1 MHLGANDLDRKD
13 LASLV
18 SAIMNA
24 PLITMLTFIPLI
36 LRYGNGDTLKLF
48 AITGFFGCFLPIGIV
63 VTMLKKGV
71 ISDFY
76 ATDRLER
83 FIPFLATITS
93 YLMGSVA
100 LIIVNAPPPIMALM
114 ACYIVNGIVL
124 LVITFKWKISIHASG
139 VTSPVTALVYLL
151 GTRML
156 PLFMLFIPVA
166 WARLELKAHD
176 KKQITAGALLSTV
189 LTWLQMIFY
198 VNYLF
203 I

>member
-1 MHLGANDLDRKD
+1 MDRQK

-18 SAIMNA
+18 SAILNA
-24 PLITMLTFIPLI
+24 PLITLLTFIPLI
-36 LRYGNGDTLKLF
+36 LRYGNGETAKLF
-48 AITGFFGCFLPIGIV
+48 AVTSLFGCFLPLGMV
-63 VTMLKKGV
+63 VAMLKKGV

-93 YLMGSVA
+93 YVMGTVA
-100 LIIVNAPPPIMALM
+100 LIMIDAPPPITALM
-114 ACYIVNGIVL
+114 ACYIVNGLVL
-124 LVITFKWKISIHASG
+124 VVITFKWKISIHASG
-139 VTSPVTALVYLL
+139 IASPVTALVYLL

-156 PLFMLFIPVA
+156 PLFMLFLPVA

-176 KKQITAGALLSTV
+176 KKQVTAGAVISSV
-189 LTWLQMIFY
+189 LTWLQMAFY
-198 VNYLF
+198 VHHLF

>member
-1 MHLGANDLDRKD
+1 MDRKD

-36 LRYGNGDTLKLF
+36 LRYGNEDTLKLF

>member
-1 MHLGANDLDRKD
+1 MDRQK

-18 SAIMNA
+18 SAVMNA
-24 PLITMLTFIPLI
+24 PLITLITFIPLV

-48 AITGFFGCFLPIGIV
+48 AVTGFFGCFLPLGMV
-63 VTMLKKGV
+63 LAMLKTGV

-76 ATDRLER
+76 ATKRLER

-93 YLMGSVA
+93 YVMGTVA
-100 LIIVNAPPPIMALM
+100 LVIVDAPPPITALM
-114 ACYIVNGIVL
+114 ACYIVNGLVL

-139 VTSPVTALVYLL
+139 VTSPVPALVYLL

-156 PLFMLFIPVA
+156 PLFMLFLPVA

-189 LTWLQMIFY
+189 LTWLQMVFY

>member
-1 MHLGANDLDRKD
+1 MHLGVNALDRQK

-18 SAIMNA
+18 SAILNA
-24 PLITMLTFIPLI
+24 PLITLLTFIPLI
-36 LRYGNGDTLKLF
+36 LRYGDGDTLKLF
-48 AITGFFGCFLPIGIV
+48 AITGFFGCFLPLGMV
-63 VTMLKKGV
+63 AVMLKKGV
-71 ISDFY
+71 ITDFY
-76 ATDRLER
+76 ATNRLER

-93 YLMGSVA
+93 YVMGTVA
-100 LIIVNAPPPIMALM
+100 LVIVEAPTPITALM
-114 ACYIVNGIVL
+114 ACYLVNGLVL

-139 VTSPVTALVYLL
+139 IASPVTALVYLL

-156 PLFMLFIPVA
+156 PLFMLFLPVA

-176 KKQITAGALLSTV
+176 KKQITAGALISTV
-189 LTWLQMIFY
+189 LTWLQMAIY

>member
-1 MHLGANDLDRKD
+1 MHLGANALDRQK

-18 SAIMNA
+18 SAVMNA
-24 PLITMLTFIPLI
+24 PLITLITFIPLV

-48 AITGFFGCFLPIGIV
+48 AVTGFFGCFLPLGMV
-63 VTMLKKGV
+63 VVMLKMGV

-76 ATDRLER
+76 ATKRLER

-93 YLMGSVA
+93 YVMGTVA
-100 LIIVNAPPPIMALM
+100 LIMVDAPPPITALM

-156 PLFMLFIPVA
+156 PLFMLFLPVA
-166 WARLELKAHD
+166 WARLELKAHS
-176 KKQITAGALLSTV
+176 KLQLTAGALISTA
-189 LTWLQMIFY
+189 LTWLQMVFY

>member
-1 MHLGANDLDRKD
+1 MHLGVNALDRQK

-18 SAIMNA
+18 SAVMNA
-24 PLITMLTFIPLI
+24 PLITLLTFIPLV

-48 AITGFFGCFLPIGIV
+48 AVTSLFGCFLPLGTV
-63 VTMLKKGV
+63 VAMLKTGV

-76 ATDRLER
+76 ATKRLER

-93 YLMGSVA
+93 YVMGTVA
-100 LIIVNAPPPIMALM
+100 LVIINAPTPITALM
-114 ACYIVNGIVL
+114 ACYVVNGLVL
-124 LVITFKWKISIHASG
+124 LVITFKWKISIHTSG
-139 VTSPVTALVYLL
+139 ITSPVTALVYLL

-156 PLFMLFIPVA
+156 PLFMLFLPVA

-176 KKQITAGALLSTV
+176 KKQITAGAIISSV
-189 LTWLQMIFY
+189 LTWFQMAFY
-198 VNYLF
+198 VHHLF

>member
-1 MHLGANDLDRKD
+1 MDRQK

-18 SAIMNA
+18 SAVMNA
-24 PLITMLTFIPLI
+24 PLITLITFIPLV

-48 AITGFFGCFLPIGIV
+48 AVTGFFGCFLPLGMV
-63 VTMLKKGV
+63 VVMLKTGV
-71 ISDFY
+71 LSDFY
-76 ATDRLER
+76 ATKRLER

-93 YLMGSVA
+93 YVMGTVA
-100 LIIVNAPPPIMALM
+100 LIMVDAPPPITALM

-139 VTSPVTALVYLL
+139 VTSPVTALVYKM

-156 PLFMLFIPVA
+156 PLFKLFLPVA
-166 WARLELKAHD
+166 WARLELKAHS
-176 KKQITAGALLSTV
+176 KLQLTAGALISTA
-189 LTWLQMIFY
+189 LTWLQMVFY